1 MRTPGEEVRRHHSDY
16 MRLFIG
22 LSSIALLT
30 LAACQGPLPTDAGPE
45 QTATPGRSEA
55 TGSASSVAA
64 FYVHAH
70 QDDWPLFMGDRTSA
84 SVKAGATVV
93 FIYTTA
99 GDGGLEDRYWQT
111 REVAAQTAVDV
122 ITPPGSWSCAART
135 VNSHP
140 IQRCQKS
147 PAVVAYYMRMPGGN
161 GSDGTGYGKGSLEL
175 LRDQATPT
183 TAINGS
189 TIYGT
194 WQDFYTTLS
203 QVIELEAADHAAS
216 SIEVHAPDYD
226 RTINLD
232 DHPDH
237 LVTADAVRAG
247 SVVATHNWTLDWYI
261 DYQTRNL
268 PVNLTDAQHAIKDSE
283 FKAYD
288 DWMFAAGYEQLYFES
303 WYMRW
308 RWRTYFRTGAS
319 SASRPSA
326 PSNLAGQG
334 VSTSE
339 ISLTWTDNSLN
350 EAGFRVERAID
361 NGGVP
366 GTFSII
372 ATVGANVTAYSN
384 STGLQSA
391 TTYWYR
397 VQAFNDGGS
406 SSYSN
411 QASATTLAPPP
422 PDAPSSLAAQAVS
435 TSQINLT
442 WADNANNES
451 GFGVERANDNAGVPG
466 TFSLIATLG
475 ANVTSYSNNTGLQS
489 ATTYWY
495 RVQALNDAG
504 SSGYSNQASATTL
517 APSGAPSN
525 LRVTRTVVKGN
536 KVANLAW
543 TRGTAAAIDVWRSG
557 QKIVSTA
564 NTGSYA
570 DNLGKPG
577 GTFTYQVCVAGK
589 TTASDCS
596 NTVTGSF

>member
-1 MRTPGEEVRRHHSDY
+1 MRTAGKEVRYHCSGH
-16 MRLFIG
+16 MRCFFLG
-22 LSSIALLT
+22 LSISAVLA
-30 LAACQGPLPTDAGPE
+30 LAACEGPLPTDAGPE
-45 QTATPGRSEA
+45 QPSQTGPSKA

-70 QDDWPLFMGDRTSA
+70 QDDWPLFMGNRTNA
-84 SVKAGATVV
+84 SVKGGASVV

-111 REVAAQTAVDV
+111 REVAVQAAVDV

-189 TIYGT
+189 TTYVT

-247 SVVATHNWTLDWYI
+247 SVVATRNWTLGWYI

-268 PVNLTDAQHAIKDSE
+268 PVNLTDAEHAIKDSE

-288 DWMFAAGYEQLYFES
+288 DVMVADGYEQLYFES
-303 WYMRW
+303 WW
-308 RWRTYFRTGAS
+308 VKCRWRTYFRTGAS
-319 SASRPSA
+319 SPSRPSA

-334 VSTSE
+334 VSPSE
-339 ISLTWTDNSLN
+339 ISITWTDNSAN
-350 EAGFRVERAID
+350 EAGFRVERAVD
-361 NGGVP
+361 NAGIPGV
-366 GTFSII
+366 FSLI
-372 ATVGANVTAYSN
+372 ATLGANVTSYRSA
-384 STGLQSA
+384 GLQSA

-411 QASATTLAPPP
+411 QASATTLAP
-422 PDAPSSLAAQAVS
+422 
-435 TSQINLT
+435 
-442 WADNANNES
+442 
-451 GFGVERANDNAGVPG
+451 
-466 TFSLIATLG
+466 
-475 ANVTSYSNNTGLQS
+475 
-489 ATTYWY
+489 
-495 RVQALNDAG
+495 
-504 SSGYSNQASATTL
+504 
-517 APSGAPSN
+517 SGAPSN
-525 LRVTRTVVKGN
+525 LTVTRTVVKGN

-543 TRGTAAAIDVWRSG
+543 TRGTATSVDIWRSG
-557 QKIVSTA
+557 RKLVSTA
-564 NTGSYA
+564 NTGSYG

-596 NTVTGSF
+596 NTVSGSF